1 MTLRAIR
8 RLAAASRQSAAVLLL
23 LLPMLAGLA
32 GAAPAQQAERPP
44 FKVMMVLWRGCED
57 ACRGFQDYLAFRKV
71 PVQYLIRHAGT
82 LNLKFPDLVAEAR
95 AQKVD
100 LVVTWGTTA
109 TLGMVGT
116 HDNPDPA
123 RYLTDIP
130 TLFMIV
136 TDPVAARVVVDLEHP
151 GRNVTGTLVIV
162 PEETQLRAIRSYLP
176 FRRVGVA
183 YNEDEV
189 NAVSSVDKLRALA
202 AEMDFE
208 VVAKAVPRDDAG
220 KPVAASLPDVVA
232 ALADEKVD
240 LIYIGS
246 SSFILNNR
254 AAFTRAAVAHGVPVA
269 AAGEV
274 PVVEADALLGLVS
287 RYYTVGQLTGT
298 RAEQILVEGRR
309 PEDIPVEAL
318 SRFSLIVNM
327 EVAHKLHL
335 YPPLLLMNAI
345 EVIKRGE
352 GAAPAAGQPAGGG
365 GP

>member
-1 MTLRAIR
+1 MRAR
-8 RLAAASRQSAAVLLL
+8 GGFPVRAAMLLLALMLLASPGGLAAQERAGRAAD
-23 LLPMLAGLA
+23 PRA
-32 GAAPAQQAERPP
+32 P

-57 ACRGFQDYLAFRKV
+57 ACRGFQDYLSFRGV
-71 PVQYLIRHAGT
+71 PVQYVMRQAGT

-95 AQKVD
+95 ALKVD

-109 TLGMVGT
+109 TLGMVGEY
-116 HDNPDPA
+116 DKPDPA

-130 TLFMIV
+130 VVFMIV
-136 TDPVAARVVVDLEHP
+136 TDPLATKVVERLERP

-176 FRRVGVA
+176 FRRIGIA

-189 NAVSSVDKLRALA
+189 NAVSSVERVRALA
-202 AEMDFE
+202 GEMGFE
-208 VVAKAVPRDDAG
+208 LVALRVPRDEAG
-220 KPVAASLPDVVA
+220 KPIAASLPDVVQQ
-232 ALADEKVD
+232 LADAKVD

-254 AAFTRAAVAHGVPVA
+254 DVFTRAAVERGLPVA

-298 RAEQILVEGRR
+298 RAEQILVDGRK
-309 PEDIPVEAL
+309 PGDIPVEAL

-335 YPPLLLMNAI
+335 YPPLLMLNAI
-345 EVIKRGE
+345 EAIKTGRPPA
-352 GAAPAAGQPAGGG
+352 GAAAP
-365 GP
+365 

>member
-1 MTLRAIR
+1 MRSGAKGTGVLARRAAAALFVVALLALGAGGLRAQE
-8 RLAAASRQSAAVLLL
+8 AAR
-23 LLPMLAGLA
+23 
-32 GAAPAQQAERPP
+32 EP

-57 ACRGFQDYLAFRKV
+57 ACRGFQDYLSFRGV

-95 AQKVD
+95 ARKVD

-109 TLGMVGT
+109 TLGMVGEY
-116 HDNPDPA
+116 DKPDPA
-123 RYLTDIP
+123 RFLTDIP
-130 TLFMIV
+130 VLFMIV
-136 TDPVAARVVVDLEHP
+136 TDPVAARVVERLDQP

-162 PEETQLRAIRSYLP
+162 PEETQLRAIRSYMP
-176 FRRVGVA
+176 FHRVGIA

-189 NAVSSVDKLRALA
+189 NAVSSVEKVRGLA
-202 AEMDFE
+202 DEMGFE
-208 VVAKAVPRDDAG
+208 VVARPVPRDAAG
-220 KPVAASLPDVVA
+220 KPIAASLPDVVRQ
-232 ALADEKVD
+232 LAEAKVD

-254 AAFTRAAVAHGVPVA
+254 GIFTRAAVEQGLPVA

-298 RAEQILVEGRR
+298 RAEQILVEGRK
-309 PEDIPVEAL
+309 PGDIPVEAL

-327 EVAHKLHL
+327 EVAHKLSL
-335 YPPLLLMNAI
+335 YPPLLMLNAI
-345 EVIKRGE
+345 EAIKTGTPPA
-352 GAAPAAGQPAGGG
+352 GAAAGAAAP
-365 GP
+365 

>member
-1 MTLRAIR
+1 MSGRGTSRLCTAGLRLVLALALLA
-8 RLAAASRQSAAVLLL
+8 LAAGGVSA
-23 LLPMLAGLA
+23 
-32 GAAPAQQAERPP
+32 QETRREP

-57 ACRGFQDYLAFRKV
+57 ACRGFQDYLSFRGV
-71 PVQYLIRHAGT
+71 PVQYLIRQAGT

-95 AQKVD
+95 ALKVD

-109 TLGMVGT
+109 TLGMVGEY
-116 HDNPDPA
+116 DNADPA
-123 RYLTDIP
+123 RYLHDIP
-130 TLFMIV
+130 VLFMIV
-136 TDPVAARVVVDLEHP
+136 TDPVAARVVESLDRP

-176 FRRVGVA
+176 FRRVGIA

-189 NAVSSVDKLRALA
+189 NAVSSVQRVRALA
-202 AEMDFE
+202 DEMGFE
-208 VVAKAVPRDDAG
+208 VVARPVPRDAAG
-220 KPVAASLPDVVA
+220 KPIAASLPEVVQQ
-232 ALADEKVD
+232 LADAKVD

-254 AAFTRAAVAHGVPVA
+254 GIFTRAAVERGLPVA

-298 RAEQILVEGRR
+298 RAEQILVEGRK
-309 PEDIPVEAL
+309 PQDIPVEAL

-327 EVAHKLHL
+327 EVAHKLNL
-335 YPPLLLMNAI
+335 YPPLLMLNAI
-345 EVIKRGE
+345 EAIKTGKPPADAAAA
-352 GAAPAAGQPAGGG
+352 GAAP
-365 GP
+365 

>member
-1 MTLRAIR
+1 MSAR
-8 RLAAASRQSAAVLLL
+8 RLGSLAACLALALMLLAALAPASSAAE
-23 LLPMLAGLA
+23 PKS
-32 GAAPAQQAERPP
+32 RPP

-57 ACRGFQDYLAFRKV
+57 ACRGFQDYLAARHV
-71 PVQYLIRHAGT
+71 PVQYFVRHAGT

-95 AQKVD
+95 ALKVD

-109 TLGMVGT
+109 TLGMVGEY
-116 HDNPDPA
+116 DKVDPA
-123 RYLTDIP
+123 RHLTDIP

-136 TDPVAARVVVDLEHP
+136 TDPVAARVVADLEKP

-162 PEETQLRAIRSYLP
+162 PEETQIRAIRSYLP
-176 FRRVGVA
+176 VRRIGIA

-189 NAVSSVDKLRALA
+189 NAVASVEKVRALGQK
-202 AEMDFE
+202 MDFE
-208 VVAKAVPRDDAG
+208 VVAKPVPRDDAG
-220 KPVAASLPDVVA
+220 KPVASSLPDVVA
-232 ALADEKVD
+232 ALAAEKVD

-254 AAFTRAAVAHGVPVA
+254 DVFTRAAVEHGVPVA

-274 PVVEADALLGLVS
+274 PVVESDALLGLVS

-298 RAEQILVEGRR
+298 RAEQILVEGRK

-327 EVAHKLHL
+327 QVAHKLAL

-345 EVIKRGE
+345 EVIKTDKT
-352 GAAPAAGQPAGGG
+352 AGGAK
-365 GP
+365 P